1 MRQLRKEI
9 LINNISQ
16 NKYFNNLN
24 TTSNHDIVGEIEKDV
39 EQFKNYKVYGYISEL
54 QKQKMTPILG
64 LSSDLILIGSADCP
78 YYRNKEMNN
87 KLKEL
92 RGSFGELLT
101 DVYNRIHDFI
111 TSPEAIIEREKM

>member
-1 MRQLRKEI
+1 M
-9 LINNISQ
+9 NNITQ

-24 TTSNHDIVGEIEKDV
+24 TTSNQDIVGEIEKDV
-39 EQFKNYKVYGYISEL
+39 QQFKNFKVYGYISEL

-64 LSSDLILIGSADCP
+64 LTSDLILIGSADCP

-92 RGSFGELLT
+92 RGNFGELLT

-111 TSPEAIIEREKM
+111 TTP